1 MNPATQIV
9 HPKEAEWDPFRA
21 LSVPIYQTVS
31 FAQESAVAT
40 GRYDY
45 TRSGNPTRAALES
58 HVACLE
64 GATRAWALAGG
75 GAARTAVTRL
85 GSAGRRVVAGDDL
98 YGGTYRLLSRVLSPC
113 GVAVE
118 YVPTNDLAAVEQAL
132 RAGPALVLVETPG
145 NPRLR
150 ITDLAA
156 LADVVHARGGLLAV
170 DNSLLS
176 PYLQRPLAHGADVV
190 VHSATK
196 VLSGHGDVTAGIVAL
211 RDAKL
216 AEQVAFV
223 QNAEGAALSPFESWL
238 LLRGVRTLAL
248 RQDRQEGSAHRVA
261 DFLVAHPRVRQVHYP
276 GLPTHPGH
284 EVHRR
289 QARGAG
295 CLVSFETGSPE
306 RSKQV
311 VERTRLFTISVSF
324 GSIASLISL
333 PCAMSHA
340 SMPLEARRARGVGED
355 LVRLSVGIEDADD
368 LIADLAQALEGA

>member
-9 HPKEAEWDPFRA
+9 HAKGAEWDPFRA
-21 LSVPIYQTVS
+21 LTVPIYQTVS
-31 FAQESAVAT
+31 FAQESVLAS
-40 GRYDY
+40 GPYDY

-58 HVACLE
+58 HVARLE
-64 GATRAWALAGG
+64 GATRAFAFASGM
-75 GAARTAVTRL
+75 AAITAVTRL
-85 GSAGRRVVAGDDL
+85 AAAGRRIVAGDDL
-98 YGGTYRLLSRVLSPC
+98 YGGSYRLLSRVLSPC

-118 YVPTNDLAAVEQAL
+118 YVSTSDLGAVEQAL
-132 RAGPALVLVETPG
+132 RAGPALVLVETPS
-145 NPRLR
+145 NPRLC

-156 LADVVHARGGLLAV
+156 LAEVVHTHGGLLAV

-176 PYLQRPLAHGADVV
+176 PYLQRPLAHGADIV

-196 VLSGHGDVTAGIVAL
+196 ALSGHGDVTAGIVVV

-216 AEQVAFV
+216 GEQVAFV

-248 RQDRQEGSAHRVA
+248 RQDRQEGNARRVA
-261 DFLVAHPRVRQVHYP
+261 DFLGAHPRVRQVHYP
-276 GLPTHPGH
+276 GLPSHPGYATH
-284 EVHRR
+284 QR

-295 CLVSFETGSPE
+295 CVVSFETGSVE
-306 RSKQV
+306 HSRQV
-311 VERTRLFTISVSF
+311 AERTRLFTISVSF

-340 SMPLEARRARGVGED
+340 SMPAEARRAHGLPDD
-355 LVRLSVGIEDADD
+355 LVRLAVGIEDPED
-368 LIADLAQALEGA
+368 LIADLAQALEEA

>member
-9 HPKEAEWDPFRA
+9 HPRGSEWDPFRA

-31 FAQESAVAT
+31 FAQESAVEM
-40 GRYDY
+40 GPYDY

-58 HVACLE
+58 HVAALE
-64 GATRAWALAGG
+64 GATRAFAFASGM
-75 GAARTAVTRL
+75 AAITAVTRL
-85 GSAGRRVVAGDDL
+85 AAAGRRVVAGDDL
-98 YGGTYRLLSRVLSPC
+98 YGGSYRLLSRVLAPC

-118 YVPTNDLAAVEQAL
+118 YVPTTDFGVVERAL
-132 RAGPALVLVETPG
+132 REGPALVLVETPG

-150 ITDLAA
+150 VTNLAA
-156 LADVVHARGGLLAV
+156 LADIVHAHGGLFAV

-176 PYLQRPLAHGADVV
+176 PYLQRPLALGADIV

-196 VLSGHGDVTAGIVAL
+196 VLSGHGDVTAGIVAVK
-211 RDAKL
+211 DAAL

-248 RQDRQEGSAHRVA
+248 RQDRQEGSARRVA
-261 DFLVAHPRVRQVHYP
+261 DFLVAHPHVRQVHYP

-284 EVHRR
+284 DVHRR

-295 CLVSFETGSPE
+295 CVVSFETGSAE
-306 RSKQV
+306 RSKRV

-340 SMPLEARRARGVGED
+340 SIPLAARQARGLGED
-355 LVRLSVGIEDADD
+355 LVRVSVGIEDPDD
-368 LIADLAQALEGA
+368 LVADLAQALDDA